1 MEPTSGKRVEA
12 SMRRYEFETHQ
23 WSRIRND
30 ERLIECI
37 VAAIRNG
44 WTALGYEVRLYA
56 RSQLLYTSPL
66 FLERRFALD
75 ESDALLGE
83 TLASVGRDSPPA
95 IDGGALSA
103 G

>member
-1 MEPTSGKRVEA
+1 
-12 SMRRYEFETHQ
+12 MRRYEFETHR

-30 ERLIECI
+30 ERLLECV

-44 WTALGYEVRLYA
+44 WTAIGYEVRLYA
-56 RSQLLYTSPL
+56 RSQLLYTSRL

-75 ESDALLGE
+75 ESDVLLRE
-83 TLASVGRDSPPA
+83 TLASVGHHNLPA
-95 IDGGALSA
+95 IDGGARSA